1 MQLLLLLAVE
11 VGDPVPRGG
20 MSARAHVFVALT
32 TLLSLVFVVRLV
44 RRHRLRS
51 KYSMLWIGIGLV
63 MGTIAAFPGLL
74 DNTSYAI
81 GIDYPPATFLVLS
94 VAFLFLVVVQFSW
107 ELSRMEDRT
116 RSLAEEIALLR
127 ARHEALVD
135 KVDAA
140 ATDPPVSHGTGDG
153 QTRVGLGPL
162 PGGPG

>member
-1 MQLLLLLAVE
+1 
-11 VGDPVPRGG
+11 
-20 MSARAHVFVALT
+20 
-32 TLLSLVFVVRLV
+32 
-44 RRHRLRS
+44 
-51 KYSMLWIGIGLV
+51 MLWIGIGLV

-127 ARHEALVD
+127 ARHDALVD
-135 KVDAA
+135 EVS
-140 ATDPPVSHGTGDG
+140 TMTSETSSPP
-153 QTRVGLGPL
+153 RP
-162 PGGPG
+162 